1 MKIYG
6 LTGNIGTGKST
17 VAKMFGDLGAFIV
30 DADKVAREIVKPG
43 EEAWK
48 EIVSHFGERI
58 LNEDKS
64 LDRKKLA
71 DIVFNNKEE
80 RNKLNEITHPI
91 IIESIKKRISE
102 STSEIII
109 IEAALLEK
117 SGSLKDMLNGVIVVT
132 ADPEIQIKR
141 IKKRDGVSNKEV
153 EARIDS
159 QVSNSDKIK
168 NADFIVTNNSD
179 LTNVEKQVKS
189 IWKSIN

>member
-71 DIVFNNKEE
+71 DIIFNNKEE